1 MHLAQINRPQQLHEL
16 IIKGSGGLPPLEAE
30 LLRRAAAH
38 HQARRRRDGGRKKG
52 WVDGRCGD
60 STFSDGCGGWIYNDS
75 LLRSVFISLH
85 A

>member
-38 HQARRRRDGGRKKG
+38 HQARRRRDGERKKG
-52 WVDGRCGD
+52 WGL
-60 STFSDGCGGWIYNDS
+60 GGVAVQ
-75 LLRSVFISLH
+75 RSRTGVAGGFIMTVY
-85 A
+85 